1 MADVSGINGDLGG
14 NGLGPTHGL
23 SRIDHAQRTRQPGRT
38 DDSPLAAPQ
47 IRRGTDEVE
56 ISPLSHVLQ
65 RLRDVA
71 SIREDFVAQ
80 LRREIDAGVY
90 DPDARIDAALDA
102 MIAEIDA

>member
-1 MADVSGINGDLGG
+1 MADVSGISGDLGG
-14 NGLGPTHGL
+14 LGANPGL
-23 SRIDHAQRTRQPGRT
+23 SRTDPAQRTRQPGRT
-38 DDSPLAAPQ
+38 DDSPQIAPQ
-47 IRRGTDEVE
+47 IRRGSDEVD

-90 DPDARIDAALDA
+90 DPDARLDAALDA
-102 MIAEIDA
+102 MIADANDA